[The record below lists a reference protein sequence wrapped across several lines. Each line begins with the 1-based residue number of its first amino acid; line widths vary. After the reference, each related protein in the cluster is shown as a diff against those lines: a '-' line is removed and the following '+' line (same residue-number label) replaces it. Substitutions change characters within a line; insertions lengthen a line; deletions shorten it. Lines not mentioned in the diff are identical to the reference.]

1 MDSEATFSY
10 TDGFVEL
17 GAGVVLPTFD
27 VYSDV
32 SLIVLLLNF
41 VPTMTNSF
49 NVHPI
54 HLLINFGK
62 LMILPLILST
72 LFLLPHWLK
81 REKTLKG
88 RLLTFPLVLLQLYPQ
103 YRSLRVLWWA
113 FFRKNYSQC
122 LKEKHHNDC
131 SSLSFVGKVL
141 CFSNILDI
149 LQHLIFSLI
158 I

>member
-32 SLIVLLLNF
+32 SLIFLLLSVVHHNF
-41 VPTMTNSF
+41 DIM
-49 NVHPI
+49 
-54 HLLINFGK
+54 LYKFGK

-72 LFLLPHWLK
+72 LFILPHWLK

-113 FFRKNYSQC
+113 FFRKNTSQC
-122 LKEKHHNDC
+122 LKEKHEND
-131 SSLSFVGKVL
+131 SSLSYVGK
-141 CFSNILDI
+141 F
-149 LQHLIFSLI
+149 
-158 I
+158 

>member
-32 SLIVLLLNF
+32 SLIILLLSIVHHNF
-41 VPTMTNSF
+41 DIM
-49 NVHPI
+49 
-54 HLLINFGK
+54 LYKFGK

-72 LFLLPHWLK
+72 IFILPHWLK

-113 FFRKNYSQC
+113 FFRKNTSQC
-122 LKEKHHNDC
+122 LKEKHEND
-131 SSLSFVGKVL
+131 SSLSYVGK
-141 CFSNILDI
+141 F
-149 LQHLIFSLI
+149 
-158 I
+158 

>member
-32 SLIVLLLNF
+32 SLIILLLSSVHHNF
-41 VPTMTNSF
+41 DIM
-49 NVHPI
+49 
-54 HLLINFGK
+54 LYKFGK

-72 LFLLPHWLK
+72 LFILPHWLK

-113 FFRKNYSQC
+113 FFRKNTSQC
-122 LKEKHHNDC
+122 LKEKYEND
-131 SSLSFVGKVL
+131 SSLSYVGK
-141 CFSNILDI
+141 F
-149 LQHLIFSLI
+149 
-158 I
+158 